1 MWLFLT
7 IHAVF
12 FMLMVQYKYT
22 KLYRIRGL
30 QLMQAQLSF
39 YDLNFMSS
47 GKTLDNIIKFPV
59 KDSAKIAEIKKSFK
73 PKPQAADSVK
83 TLEEIEKIK
92 KYFLDRKEYRNY
104 CLFIIGIT
112 TGYRISDL
120 LRLKFSDIF
129 KDYGTWKREID
140 IIEQKTKKRRTMP
153 ISENMKN
160 AINLYVKNKGGF
172 LLSEYIFKSQKG
184 KNAPIDKSSARKVFN
199 SMAIDL
205 NLPYHCSTHFLRKTF
220 AYWFLQIHK
229 NDMSALATLQDILN
243 HSSEKMTLKYC
254 GIEKE
259 KKETMLK
266 SLAKLW

>member
-1 MWLFLT
+1 
-7 IHAVF
+7 
-12 FMLMVQYKYT
+12 
-22 KLYRIRGL
+22 
-30 QLMQAQLSF
+30 MQTQISF
-39 YDLNFMSS
+39 YDLNYETT
-47 GKTLDNIIKFPV
+47 KQIPNNIIQFPV
-59 KDSAKIAEIKKSFK
+59 KKVSENLRYISSVK

-83 TLEEIEKIK
+83 TLGEIEKIK
-92 KYFLDRKEYRNY
+92 KYFLDKKEYRNY

-120 LRLKFSDIF
+120 LNLKFSDIF
-129 KDYGTWKREID
+129 EDYETWKREIN

-153 ISENMKN
+153 ISENMKT

-172 LLSEYIFKSQKG
+172 LLSEYVFKSQKG
-184 KNAPIDKSSARKVFN
+184 KNAPIDKSSARKILN
-199 SMAIDL
+199 NMAIEL

-254 GIEKE
+254 GIDKE
-259 KKETMLK
+259 NKYSMLK
-266 SLAKLW
+266 SLSDLW

>member
-1 MWLFLT
+1 
-7 IHAVF
+7 
-12 FMLMVQYKYT
+12 
-22 KLYRIRGL
+22 
-30 QLMQAQLSF
+30 MQAQISF
-39 YDLNFMSS
+39 YDLNYEITKPIS
-47 GKTLDNIIKFPV
+47 DNIIKFPV
-59 KDSAKIAEIKKSFK
+59 EKVSENLGIKSSDK

-92 KYFLDRKEYRNY
+92 KYFLDRKEYINY

-129 KDYGTWKREID
+129 EDYETWKREID
-140 IIEQKTKKRRTMP
+140 IIEQKTKKRRKMP
-153 ISENMKN
+153 ISENIKTS
-160 AINLYVKNKGGF
+160 INLYVKNKGDF
-172 LLSEYIFKSQKG
+172 LLNEYIFKSQKG
-184 KNAPIDKSSARKVFN
+184 RNAPIDKSSARKIFN

-205 NLPYHCSTHFLRKTF
+205 NLPHHCSTHFLRKTF

-229 NDMSALATLQDILN
+229 NDMSALAILQDILN

-259 KKETMLK
+259 KKKTMLK
-266 SLAKLW
+266 SLVELW

>member
-1 MWLFLT
+1 
-7 IHAVF
+7 
-12 FMLMVQYKYT
+12 
-22 KLYRIRGL
+22 
-30 QLMQAQLSF
+30 MQAQISF
-39 YDLNFMSS
+39 YDLNFESS
-47 GKTLDNIIKFPV
+47 EKPPDNVIKFPT
-59 KDSAKIAEIKKSFK
+59 KKFFKTSEIRGIDK
-73 PKPQAADSVK
+73 PKPKPADSVK

-112 TGYRISDL
+112 TGYRIGDL
-120 LRLKFSDIF
+120 LRLKFSDVF

-140 IIEQKTKKRRTMP
+140 IIERKTKKRRTMP
-153 ISENMKN
+153 ISENMKT

-172 LLSEYIFKSQKG
+172 LLSEYIFKSRKG
-184 KNAPIDKSSARKVFN
+184 ENSSIDKSSARKIFN
-199 SMAIDL
+199 NMAIDL

-266 SLAKLW
+266 SLSELW